1 MMPDPVLLFATVILL
16 LPMGYC
22 LLAAP
27 AFLLVRLDIPPVT
40 QLLRGLFNA
49 YFLLLAIAGVI
60 GTVAFAVEGRL
71 VATVGVAVIAAFAV
85 VARRWFL
92 RRMDADLNARDAG
105 DPEGGA
111 AAAPAALGWHAV
123 QRGRAC
129 HHREQHSLY
138 RGPAGI
144 ADIAAAARTR

>member
-1 MMPDPVLLFATVILL
+1 MMPDPVLLFAMVIVL

-60 GTVAFAVEGRL
+60 GMVAFAVEGRL
-71 VATVGVAVIAAFAV
+71 VAVVGLGLIAAFAV
-85 VARRWFL
+85 VARRK
-92 RRMDADLNARDAG
+92 
-105 DPEGGA
+105 A
-111 AAAPAALGWHAV
+111 AAMPQGAPLLIVDDVLVALNDLA
-123 QRGRAC
+123 R
-129 HHREQHSLY
+129 
-138 RGPAGI
+138 
-144 ADIAAAARTR
+144 AARALRLPPVQY

>member
-40 QLLRGLFNA
+40 QLLRGLFNS

-60 GTVAFAVEGRL
+60 GAVAFALEGRL
-71 VATVGVAVIAAFAV
+71 LGAVGIGLIAAFAV

-92 RRMDADLNARDAG
+92 RRMDADLDARDAG
-105 DPEGGA
+105 DPDAGRRLRRLPLGGMLWNGGQLVA
-111 AAAPAALGWHAV
+111 
-123 QRGRAC
+123 
-129 HHREQHSLY
+129 
-138 RGPAGI
+138 
-144 ADIAAAARTR
+144 